1 MSDQTD
7 KSKPRAPDKDVLPE
21 EAKDT
26 KKTQSEEGFG
36 WSIEA
41 EGSDSNPVS
50 PQTEPGGDSQ
60 DRDPHPV
67 PGPTSIPDHGL
78 QETSAPPQGPLS
90 PPDLEAPSASHGLA
104 GATETGP
111 APVADIPA
119 NAAPPPDVETLS
131 SAGHPG
137 ATARTPTGTH
147 TPPPSAAGSEPS
159 PDSGN
164 TTQPQSGVIP
174 TAVGGHAPPTSTGT
188 TPTPGGGHTPPTST
202 GGTPPPGGTQTPPSS
217 TGTTPTPGGGH
228 TPPATTAARISG
240 LDTGT
245 AREDHHVVG
254 SKLSAGGLLTVSDP
268 DAGEDKFQAVAGAP
282 GSAGYGS
289 FTVAENGRWTYSADN
304 SQAVIQALRPGISLV
319 DRVTVHSA
327 DGTAHELRVVITGT
341 NDTPVLSA
349 ATASATEDGS
359 SVKGQMSATDVDAG
373 DTKAYSI
380 GQPVDGFTMHADG
393 SWSFDPSHA
402 AYQHL
407 AAGQTQQVTI
417 PVTVTDSAGAR
428 DTENLVITVT
438 GTNDAPVLRG
448 PVDLGSGTE
457 DKSVPISTAQLLAHA
472 TDIDTGDQLSVTSLA
487 ASHGTI
493 TGDAA
498 HGFTFTPDPNYNGPV
513 TLSYQVTDGH
523 GGHVPQTASLTLGAT
538 PDAAVITGTDTG
550 SATEDKVS
558 SSNRLVV
565 SGSLN
570 VSDPDGPSQEHFQYN
585 SFGEHAVSDPFGGS
599 LHIDRS
605 GNWGYEVDNTH
616 PAVQSLAAGQEG
628 HAVYEVHSSDGTAH
642 QIRITIHGTNDVP
655 VLSAASASATED
667 GSAVTGQ
674 MSATD
679 VDTGDTKAFSVGQPV
694 DGFSMNA
701 DGSWSFDPSH
711 AAYQHLAA
719 GQTQQ
724 VTIPVT
730 VTDSAGGT
738 DTENL
743 VITVTGTGDAAVIG
757 GVDTGSVTENA
768 AGQNMSPDYAQPG
781 MAKLGDVPLYADG
794 KLTIA
799 DPDAGENA
807 FDTHG
812 QGIGYHGTYGDLNL
826 KADGT
831 WHYYGDAGSRAG
843 LGGHPTTRGTVIDQ
857 LGEGQS
863 LTDTIT
869 VYSKDGTAHDIVIT
883 IHGSNDRPYC
893 SSEVQ
898 LASGTED
905 VAQTLTLKQ
914 LLANTVDV
922 DANDAG
928 KLSIAGLKVD
938 HGSVRDNQDGTFTF
952 TPEKDYNGQVHFTYD
967 VTDAHGGL
975 THTGATTT
983 LAAAKDAAVIGG
995 MDTGS
1000 VAEWTA
1006 GQNMS
1011 PDYAQPGMS
1020 TLGKA
1025 TLDASGHL
1033 SITDPDAGE
1042 ASFDTHGL
1050 GFTYHGTYGDLLL
1063 RANGEW
1069 FYHADAGSNRFVGGA
1084 ATTRGTTIDRLGEGE
1099 SLTDTITVYSKDGTA
1114 HDIVITI
1121 HGSND
1126 RPYCSSE
1133 VQLASGTEDVAQTLT
1148 LKQLLANTVDVDA
1161 NDAGKL
1167 AIAGLKVDH
1176 GSVRDNQDGTFT
1188 FTPEKDY
1195 NGQVHFTYEV
1205 KDAHGGL
1212 THTGA
1217 TTTLAAARDAAVITG
1232 TDTGDVTEDRNVW
1245 PSSAHPLAVSGS
1257 LSVHDPDG
1265 TAWDHFQ
1272 YNRFG
1277 EHAVSDP
1284 FGGSLH
1290 IDRSGNWGYEVDNSH
1305 PAIQALAAGQE
1316 GHAIYEVHSA
1326 DGTAHRIQITI
1337 HGTNDAP
1344 VLSAATAS
1352 ATEDGSAV
1360 TGQMSATDVDTGDT
1374 KAFSVSQP
1382 VDGFTMNADGSWSFD
1397 PSHAAYQH
1405 LAAGQPEQLT
1415 IPVIVTDSTG
1425 ATDTENL
1432 VITVRG
1438 TNDGPAV
1445 TGPVDLGSG
1454 TEDKAVAITA
1464 AQLLAHASDIDTG
1477 DTLSVTGLS
1486 ASHGTITGNAAQGFT
1501 FTPDQD
1507 YNGPVT
1513 LSYQVTDG
1521 HGGSVAQSASLTLGA
1536 TPDAA
1541 VITGTDTGDVTED
1554 RNVWPSSAHPL
1565 AVGGSLSVHDPDGTA
1580 WDHFQYN
1587 RFGEHAI
1594 SDPFGGSLH
1603 IDRVGNW
1610 GYEVDNTHPA
1620 VQALAAG
1627 QEGHAIYEVHSAD
1640 GTAHRI
1646 QITIHGTNDAPVL
1659 SAATASATEDG
1670 STVTGQMSATDVDTG
1685 DTKAFSVSQP
1695 VDGFSMNAD
1704 GSWSFDPTDAAYQ
1717 HLAAGQTLPLSIPV
1731 TVTDSEG
1738 ATAVADLVI
1747 TVTGTNDAPTV
1758 DPASVDTGQVT
1769 EDVTRAPIT
1778 GTLQGLDPDTGDTI
1792 TWAVEGSANSP
1803 YGMIGIQPGTGMWV
1817 YRLDDKRSAVDA
1829 LHQGETVV
1837 DRFTVSG
1844 TDASGAKVTHEVAI
1858 TIHGTNDAPELIAT
1872 TASTTEDAAT
1882 VSGTLPG
1889 TDVDSGDTLIYA
1901 VDGTAPA
1908 GFALNTDGTWTF
1920 DPSDP
1925 TYQSL
1930 SAGASQPVQI
1940 PVAVTDTT
1948 GASTRSTLTITV
1960 AGSNDAPQVTGAVAL
1975 PGGTEDQTQ
1984 VITPAQLLGRAS
1996 DIDTG
2001 DTLSV
2006 AGTPTADHGTFSANT
2021 DGTFTFHPAP
2031 DYNGP
2036 VAISYAV
2043 TDGTAPAVPASATL
2057 ALAAVG
2063 DAAVITD
2070 TLIPD
2075 VTEDRSYINT
2085 YGQLQADGHLD
2096 ITDPD
2101 PGEAKFDPNIGPQ
2114 TYAGMG
2120 YDTQMGGH
2128 LLLQQ
2133 NGDFIYYID
2142 NRLAAIQALTGG
2154 QTTTDHVTIR
2164 SADGTTH
2171 QVAIT
2176 INGTDDAA
2184 QIGGVTS
2191 QSVTED
2197 SGVSGTGKLETRG
2210 ALTITDPDAG
2220 QAAFTAQTAVA
2231 GSNGYGSF
2239 SVDAQG
2245 NWTYSADN
2253 SQAAIQ
2259 NLGPGQTLTDTLQVT
2274 SVDGT
2279 THDIMVTING
2289 AIDEPSVG
2297 AIVGTAQSAPG
2308 HASAFVAALNTQNS
2322 ATIQGLTLHGF
2333 AAGQA
2338 FETSAGELVDLTSAT
2353 GSVGAGRAGI
2363 GVDAP
2368 EPAAATAIHQTSA
2381 SVSNIDS
2388 RKVDPTDPSVQQGET
2403 MVIEFA
2409 GVTRDAL
2416 ITMQSFG
2423 GQGDRFTW
2431 TAYAPNGT
2439 PLDHGDLSATSTTNP
2454 SGFVDLKVQT
2464 AQPFAYIALHAETPP
2479 TVPGGSGPSQFTTN
2493 VNVESVRAELV
2504 RFTTSLTLQGAIG
2517 DTGDPD
2523 ESVSWRIEGL
2533 QQAELSAGTRN
2544 ADGSWTVTR
2553 SEAAGLQVLH
2563 SDVQHLTVTAIA
2575 TDAGTGTTAQSATV
2589 PVTVDPAG
2597 ATYTV
2602 ITGSPIIRTDEDR
2615 VTPVTGD
2622 LDIDTSLGTAPT
2634 FVSGDTATQYGLF
2647 HIDADG
2653 QWSFTV
2659 DTAKAQELIGLGV
2672 REQVTVRTTNGATL
2686 DMDIEVKGQND
2697 PGVMVDL
2704 AGSNVRGP
2712 AAVVGGQLQINDI
2725 DDHRPNNM
2733 FVPSAGGRP
2742 SSSSDIVGQFGTL
2755 HLDEDSG
2762 VWTYTVDP
2770 AQAATIPA
2778 GEIRSEDFTALGL
2791 QLGGGGRHSLTLR
2804 VQVDSSG
2811 SAQVL
2816 QSLTGQDSG
2825 DVTEDQ
2831 AASGTQDLVATGA
2844 LSGVVATD
2852 PLPTTPIAGT
2862 HGTLTTTADG
2872 HWTYTADNTDATI
2885 QALKTGETLTDE
2897 IMVSTSSG
2905 QAYRVA
2911 ITIHGTDDIAQIGG
2925 AVSGAVTEDVGPG
2938 HHTFPAMISTSGDL
2952 TITDADSGE
2961 AAFTV
2966 QTGVVGT
2973 YGTFSVDA
2981 AGHWTY
2987 EANNQQGAIQQLTGR
3002 STPLTDTFTVTS
3014 KDGTQHDVTISIH
3027 GTNDAPVA
3035 VSQQGNVTE
3044 GASKSGHLSV
3054 WDVDAGDT
3062 HRFTTT
3068 ATVPGFV
3075 LNTDGTYSFDAS
3087 GTDYQGLKDGEL
3099 KQIDI
3104 PVTITDKAGASD
3116 SFTFRWTV
3124 TGTNDA
3130 PVAKAAD
3137 LGQTDQGVDKT
3148 FTSAE
3153 LLSLVHAQDVDHDTL
3168 TISSVQI
3175 DPQFGTISHNAGL
3188 DTWTFHPAQG
3198 VHQDNLPVQITV
3210 SDGTDT
3216 TRASAIIDVVQTY
3229 TAPHLDVLVD
3239 VASGQHVS
3247 GGASAGHGGQHGGG
3261 YNQYLDQMMQQLQR
3275 DHGGRSV
3282 THVHDEVKGSEHND
3296 RVFIFDDMRHEQINM
3311 EKGRDFFYL
3320 RGTTHEKIEG
3330 KEGSDTLILGSYDS
3344 HSWHRIPEIKDVE
3357 NIMTNDGVWVRGGP
3371 PHGFDPHYFQASPP
3385 AKWHYPIDID
3395 LQSHTQGDTVTRV
3408 EITSL
3413 PRGSQL
3419 LDSGGQAITPD
3430 QHGHYVFN
3438 VHGGHVPQL
3447 TLVSDSQLDPAHD
3460 GVGATVITDNV
3471 ASGMSTTTT
3480 IGADGSH
3487 HHVTAPIVIHDEPS
3501 DGDADLLSVDVVLVD
3516 PVDGADSASA
3526 PDTAEA
3532 PPLHADPEQT
3542 DGRISDSDME
3552 RPGETD
3558 KGPANSGRD
3567 HLAAYFDAIGHDPDA
3582 AGPSSKQAEHLT
3594 VYLEASGADPDQTV
3608 HSQDPPD
3615 PAVLALDDPH
3625 ALSGNDAQDT
3635 PEDDPDGGQIA
3646 DVPDPVVQ
3654 DPNDDTSHFGS

>member
-1 MSDQTD
+1 
-7 KSKPRAPDKDVLPE
+7 
-21 EAKDT
+21 
-26 KKTQSEEGFG
+26 
-36 WSIEA
+36 
-41 EGSDSNPVS
+41 
-50 PQTEPGGDSQ
+50 
-60 DRDPHPV
+60 
-67 PGPTSIPDHGL
+67 
-78 QETSAPPQGPLS
+78 
-90 PPDLEAPSASHGLA
+90 
-104 GATETGP
+104 
-111 APVADIPA
+111 
-119 NAAPPPDVETLS
+119 
-131 SAGHPG
+131 
-137 ATARTPTGTH
+137 
-147 TPPPSAAGSEPS
+147 
-159 PDSGN
+159 
-164 TTQPQSGVIP
+164 
-174 TAVGGHAPPTSTGT
+174 
-188 TPTPGGGHTPPTST
+188 
-202 GGTPPPGGTQTPPSS
+202 
-217 TGTTPTPGGGH
+217 
-228 TPPATTAARISG
+228 
-240 LDTGT
+240 
-245 AREDHHVVG
+245 
-254 SKLSAGGLLTVSDP
+254 
-268 DAGEDKFQAVAGAP
+268 
-282 GSAGYGS
+282 
-289 FTVAENGRWTYSADN
+289 
-304 SQAVIQALRPGISLV
+304 
-319 DRVTVHSA
+319 
-327 DGTAHELRVVITGT
+327 
-341 NDTPVLSA
+341 
-349 ATASATEDGS
+349 
-359 SVKGQMSATDVDAG
+359 
-373 DTKAYSI
+373 
-380 GQPVDGFTMHADG
+380 
-393 SWSFDPSHA
+393 
-402 AYQHL
+402 
-407 AAGQTQQVTI
+407 
-417 PVTVTDSAGAR
+417 
-428 DTENLVITVT
+428 
-438 GTNDAPVLRG
+438 
-448 PVDLGSGTE
+448 
-457 DKSVPISTAQLLAHA
+457 
-472 TDIDTGDQLSVTSLA
+472 
-487 ASHGTI
+487 
-493 TGDAA
+493 
-498 HGFTFTPDPNYNGPV
+498 
-513 TLSYQVTDGH
+513 
-523 GGHVPQTASLTLGAT
+523 
-538 PDAAVITGTDTG
+538 
-550 SATEDKVS
+550 
-558 SSNRLVV
+558 
-565 SGSLN
+565 
-570 VSDPDGPSQEHFQYN
+570 
-585 SFGEHAVSDPFGGS
+585 
-599 LHIDRS
+599 
-605 GNWGYEVDNTH
+605 
-616 PAVQSLAAGQEG
+616 
-628 HAVYEVHSSDGTAH
+628 
-642 QIRITIHGTNDVP
+642 
-655 VLSAASASATED
+655 
-667 GSAVTGQ
+667 
-674 MSATD
+674 
-679 VDTGDTKAFSVGQPV
+679 
-694 DGFSMNA
+694 
-701 DGSWSFDPSH
+701 
-711 AAYQHLAA
+711 
-719 GQTQQ
+719 
-724 VTIPVT
+724 
-730 VTDSAGGT
+730 
-738 DTENL
+738 
-743 VITVTGTGDAAVIG
+743 
-757 GVDTGSVTENA
+757 
-768 AGQNMSPDYAQPG
+768 
-781 MAKLGDVPLYADG
+781 
-794 KLTIA
+794 
-799 DPDAGENA
+799 
-807 FDTHG
+807 
-812 QGIGYHGTYGDLNL
+812 
-826 KADGT
+826 
-831 WHYYGDAGSRAG
+831 
-843 LGGHPTTRGTVIDQ
+843 
-857 LGEGQS
+857 
-863 LTDTIT
+863 
-869 VYSKDGTAHDIVIT
+869 
-883 IHGSNDRPYC
+883 
-893 SSEVQ
+893 
-898 LASGTED
+898 
-905 VAQTLTLKQ
+905 
-914 LLANTVDV
+914 
-922 DANDAG
+922 
-928 KLSIAGLKVD
+928 
-938 HGSVRDNQDGTFTF
+938 
-952 TPEKDYNGQVHFTYD
+952 
-967 VTDAHGGL
+967 
-975 THTGATTT
+975 
-983 LAAAKDAAVIGG
+983 
-995 MDTGS
+995 
-1000 VAEWTA
+1000 
-1006 GQNMS
+1006 
-1011 PDYAQPGMS
+1011 
-1020 TLGKA
+1020 
-1025 TLDASGHL
+1025 
-1033 SITDPDAGE
+1033 
-1042 ASFDTHGL
+1042 
-1050 GFTYHGTYGDLLL
+1050 
-1063 RANGEW
+1063 
-1069 FYHADAGSNRFVGGA
+1069 
-1084 ATTRGTTIDRLGEGE
+1084 
-1099 SLTDTITVYSKDGTA
+1099 
-1114 HDIVITI
+1114 
-1121 HGSND
+1121 
-1126 RPYCSSE
+1126 
-1133 VQLASGTEDVAQTLT
+1133 
-1148 LKQLLANTVDVDA
+1148 
-1161 NDAGKL
+1161 
-1167 AIAGLKVDH
+1167 
-1176 GSVRDNQDGTFT
+1176 
-1188 FTPEKDY
+1188 
-1195 NGQVHFTYEV
+1195 
-1205 KDAHGGL
+1205 
-1212 THTGA
+1212 
-1217 TTTLAAARDAAVITG
+1217 
-1232 TDTGDVTEDRNVW
+1232 
-1245 PSSAHPLAVSGS
+1245 
-1257 LSVHDPDG
+1257 
-1265 TAWDHFQ
+1265 
-1272 YNRFG
+1272 
-1277 EHAVSDP
+1277 
-1284 FGGSLH
+1284 
-1290 IDRSGNWGYEVDNSH
+1290 
-1305 PAIQALAAGQE
+1305 
-1316 GHAIYEVHSA
+1316 
-1326 DGTAHRIQITI
+1326 
-1337 HGTNDAP
+1337 
-1344 VLSAATAS
+1344 
-1352 ATEDGSAV
+1352 
-1360 TGQMSATDVDTGDT
+1360 
-1374 KAFSVSQP
+1374 
-1382 VDGFTMNADGSWSFD
+1382 
-1397 PSHAAYQH
+1397 
-1405 LAAGQPEQLT
+1405 
-1415 IPVIVTDSTG
+1415 
-1425 ATDTENL
+1425 
-1432 VITVRG
+1432 
-1438 TNDGPAV
+1438 
-1445 TGPVDLGSG
+1445 
-1454 TEDKAVAITA
+1454 
-1464 AQLLAHASDIDTG
+1464 
-1477 DTLSVTGLS
+1477 
-1486 ASHGTITGNAAQGFT
+1486 
-1501 FTPDQD
+1501 
-1507 YNGPVT
+1507 
-1513 LSYQVTDG
+1513 
-1521 HGGSVAQSASLTLGA
+1521 
-1536 TPDAA
+1536 
-1541 VITGTDTGDVTED
+1541 
-1554 RNVWPSSAHPL
+1554 
-1565 AVGGSLSVHDPDGTA
+1565 
-1580 WDHFQYN
+1580 
-1587 RFGEHAI
+1587 
-1594 SDPFGGSLH
+1594 
-1603 IDRVGNW
+1603 
-1610 GYEVDNTHPA
+1610 
-1620 VQALAAG
+1620 
-1627 QEGHAIYEVHSAD
+1627 
-1640 GTAHRI
+1640 
-1646 QITIHGTNDAPVL
+1646 
-1659 SAATASATEDG
+1659 
-1670 STVTGQMSATDVDTG
+1670 
-1685 DTKAFSVSQP
+1685 AFSVSQP